1 MGAILWGLFL
11 CPKEVRRCQGNQ
23 SGHAPTPAVP
33 TSRTVSIARKHEAA
47 ARKRYNKYGRPA
59 DSNKKYGRAWKR
71 IRDRYAAAHPLC
83 EMCLKEGRLTP
94 VDEVHHIVPISQG
107 GTHARDNLMSLCR
120 SCHTKIHH
128 DLGDR

>member
-1 MGAILWGLFL
+1 MPRKPKRPCSYPG
-11 CPKEVRRCQGNQ
+11 CPNLTDGQYCKE
-23 SGHAPTPAVP
+23 HEA
-33 TSRTVSIARKHEAA
+33 IAR
-47 ARKRYNKYGRPA
+47 RQYNKYERSA
-59 DSNKKYGRAWKR
+59 DVNKKYGRAWKR

-94 VDEVHHIVPISQG
+94 VEEVHHIVPLSQG
-107 GTHARDNLMSLCR
+107 GTHRNDNLMSLCQ